1 VTDLEALME
10 LAAKATQLPWMA
22 GRNDTL
28 SYHAEGGGPY
38 KNVYADDPDGKF
50 HMGERLPAIV
60 CEVFDAVGAD
70 CRHNAEYLA
79 AACNAVPSLI
89 QRLQAAEEERDRYK
103 AALKIAN
110 EKLELECLEPVLAL
124 TPPTKSEEKR

>member
-1 VTDLEALME
+1 V
-10 LAAKATQLPWMA
+10 
-22 GRNDTL
+22 
-28 SYHAEGGGPY
+28 SAENASERPTGNRSEPDSCGP
-38 KNVYADDPDGKF
+38 
-50 HMGERLPAIV
+50 
-60 CEVFDAVGAD
+60 D
-70 CRHNAEYLA
+70 C
-79 AACNAVPSLI
+79 AVPSLI